1 MNADNPSLEKIFRFS
16 SNSINRS
23 NTQSNTLE
31 VYISGAPC
39 GVLSEDKHGAIS
51 FTYYRNYKGIPLSL
65 SMPVGLAQYK
75 DRVVRP
81 FLMGLLPD
89 DEIVRSSVCSLM
101 KGARCNDKL
110 ISEVLDF
117 TILESFVDQEPEAYA
132 AIKEQLGPN
141 TKKRCKAIEEYILQ
155 S

>member
-1 MNADNPSLEKIFRFS
+1 MNTDNSSSEGMFGFPSNLKNH
-16 SNSINRS
+16 SNIQN
-23 NTQSNTLE
+23 NTLE

-51 FTYYRNYKGIPLSL
+51 FTYYRNYKGVPLSL

-89 DEIVRSSVCSLM
+89 DEIETKFELEVKANCERSLL
-101 KGARCNDKL
+101 N
-110 ISEVLDF
+110 
-117 TILESFVDQEPEAYA
+117 
-132 AIKEQLGPN
+132 
-141 TKKRCKAIEEYILQ
+141 
-155 S
+155 